1 MTKKVLLATEK
12 PFAAQ
17 ARDQVVAIIKEAG
30 FEAVLL
36 ESYPGKESLMKAVA
50 DADALIVRSDI
61 IDAEVLGAA
70 KKLALVVRAGAGYDN
85 IDCATAKTKGVA
97 VMNTPGQNANAVGE
111 LALGLMLYMA
121 RSKFSGKS
129 GTELRGKTLGCH
141 AIGATGRA
149 LAGAAIGIGM
159 KVRAFDPWVTPEAMR
174 AFGVEP
180 VDTIEDLYRK
190 SDYVSL
196 HMPANKDTKKS
207 IGKSLLLLLPKKG
220 CVVNTARAE
229 LINEEELL
237 RVLEER
243 KDLRYAA
250 DVEPTAP
257 TAAIIKEKFQDRVYW
272 TPKKMGAQ
280 TEEANVNAGLAAAR
294 QIVGFFEHGEQQFI
308 VNP

>member
-17 ARDQVVAIIKEAG
+17 ARDQVVAIIEEAG

-36 ESYPGKESLMKAVA
+36 ESYPGKEALLKAVA
-50 DADALIVRSDI
+50 DVDAVIVRSDI

-70 KKLALVVRAGAGYDN
+70 RKLALVVRAGAGYDN
-85 IDCATAKTKGVA
+85 IDCAAAKQKGVA

-111 LALGLMLYMA
+111 LALGLMLYVA
-121 RSKFSGKS
+121 RARFSGKS

-149 LAGAAIGIGM
+149 LAGAAIGLGM
-159 KVRAFDPWVTPEAMR
+159 KVCAFDPYVSADGMR
-174 AFGVEP
+174 EFGVEP
-180 VDTIEDLYRK
+180 VEKIEELYQK

-196 HMPANKDTKKS
+196 HMPANKETKGS
-207 IGKSLLLLLPKKG
+207 IGKKLMLLLPKKA
-220 CVVNTARAE
+220 CLVNTARAE
-229 LINEEELL
+229 LINEPELL
-237 RVLEER
+237 EVLEQR

-250 DVEPTAP
+250 DIEPTAP
-257 TAAIIKEKFQDRVYW
+257 TAAVLKEKYQDRVYW

-294 QIVGFFEHGEQQFI
+294 QIVGFFTRGEKRFI